1 MMLPLIK
8 KAYRVW
14 DPEDYDYDH
23 PDNGD
28 IVYAK
33 SRNKARSA
41 KSFSFEKYRK
51 TRAVRDKSE
60 DVVIFEGAETVRWR
74 AEHTIESRDQK
85 EKRINAINS
94 HPDGETF
101 FAQRQRDTVGNS
113 VLLWRKENCGYCCSI
128 HEAQE
133 YTKEE
138 AIKQFA
144 DAGSNVTLWPKSHI
158 MNCLKTVVEV
168 QELERGKAL

>member
-1 MMLPLIK
+1 MKPIK

-14 DPEDYDYDH
+14 NPDDYDYDH

-28 IVYAK
+28 TVYAEN
-33 SRNKARSA
+33 RNQARAKQATESEVYLKTKAR
-41 KSFSFEKYRK
+41 
-51 TRAVRDKSE
+51 RDKE
-60 DVVIFEGAETVRWR
+60 NDIVIFEGKEEKRGWAEYKVKSRREKEARTK
-74 AEHTIESRDQK
+74 AIESQP
-85 EKRINAINS
+85 E
-94 HPDGETF
+94 GETF
-101 FAQRQRDTVGNS
+101 YAQRHRDCVGNA
-113 VLLWRKENCGYCCSI
+113 VLLWRKNNCGYCCSI

-144 DAGSNVTLWPKSHI
+144 DAGSDVTLWPKSHI

-168 QELERGKAL
+168 QELERTKAL

>member
-1 MMLPLIK
+1 MKTIK

-14 DPEDYDYDH
+14 DPEDYDYEH

-28 IVYAK
+28 IIYADN
-33 SRNKARSA
+33 RNQARA
-41 KSFSFEKYRK
+41 KQALGEKYIRTK
-51 TRAVRDKSE
+51 AVRSKD
-60 DVVIFEGAETVRWR
+60 DDRVLFEGKEVLRWR
-74 AEHTIESRDQK
+74 AEREIETCDKK
-85 EKRINAINS
+85 EKRIALIES
-94 HPDGETF
+94 QPEGETF
-101 FAQRQRDTVGNS
+101 FAQRGRETVGNA
-113 VLLWRKENCGYCCSI
+113 VLLWRKNNCGYCCSI
-128 HEAQE
+128 RDAQE

-144 DAGSNVTLWPKSHI
+144 DAGDNVTLWPKSHI